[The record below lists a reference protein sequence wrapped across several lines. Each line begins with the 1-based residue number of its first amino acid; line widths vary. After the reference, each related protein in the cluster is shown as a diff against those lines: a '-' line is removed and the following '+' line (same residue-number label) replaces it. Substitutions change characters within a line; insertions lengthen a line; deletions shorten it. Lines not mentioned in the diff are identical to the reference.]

1 MNTFFLIVNVFHL
14 DACVIHRWRADRA
27 VPARISRETA
37 FCGADVPGTQGFHF
51 LGG

>member
-27 VPARISRETA
+27 VPTRISRETA
-37 FCGADVPGTQGFHF
+37 FCGADVQEHMDFIF